1 VALDEPAR
9 DSLQVAGSELTEIG
23 TDAPD
28 NGAAPATAA
37 TAESGKVD
45 RGGRAAH
52 HRPVRAAL
60 GRGGIAG
67 AAALIA
73 VLTVV
78 SRIAG
83 VARTVVFTR
92 ATGVTHL
99 ASVYLAA
106 NTVPNIIFE
115 IVAGGALAALVVPL
129 LAGHIARGDRA
140 ATGRTA
146 AALLCWVLVIL
157 VPLAVVLALA
167 AHPVMWALSH
177 NSSADELAVGT
188 RMLRIFAP
196 QLPLYG
202 VGIVLTGVL
211 QAHHRFAWPVLAPLL
226 SSVTVI
232 GAYTVFAVVEP
243 AGVDIPGV
251 SLSGQL
257 ILSVGTTLAVAVLTL
272 CLVIPVRRLGL
283 TWRPGLRFEPGAA
296 RRVRGLAGVGVL
308 TVAAQQISV
317 LAALVVVQWGTVKES
332 LVLFNQAQTVYLLP
346 WAVLAVPLAT
356 SSYPVL
362 ARAHAQ
368 RDEPLFGT
376 TLARTGRSLLALCGL
391 GAGALVAVAAPT
403 AHLLAAIA
411 RGQVPANL
419 VDTLTATII
428 AFAPGLFG
436 YGLFALYSR
445 ALYARG
451 ENRMAAR
458 ATLIGWG
465 AVTVLSVLL
474 ALALPAKDRVPAVA
488 AANSAG
494 MVLLGAVLI
503 VQVRARAGAAAVAG
517 LGRMLLVSVFAGTVA
532 AVAGLAARWPL
543 SATPGFGGSLLQG
556 MLSGAVAVAG
566 FFAVAGWLARDQVG
580 PPLRRLTGKAR
591 TALAGATGRTPRSRE
606 EDG

>member
-1 VALDEPAR
+1 
-9 DSLQVAGSELTEIG
+9 
-23 TDAPD
+23 
-28 NGAAPATAA
+28 
-37 TAESGKVD
+37 
-45 RGGRAAH
+45 
-52 HRPVRAAL
+52 
-60 GRGGIAG
+60 
-67 AAALIA
+67 
-73 VLTVV
+73 
-78 SRIAG
+78 

-92 ATGVTHL
+92 ATGVTNL
-99 ASVYLAA
+99 AEVYLAA
-106 NTVPNIIFE
+106 NTIPNIIFE

-129 LAGHIARGDRA
+129 LAGHIARDDRG

-146 AALLCWVLVIL
+146 TALLCWVLVIL

-167 AHPVMWALSH
+167 AHPIMWALRH
-177 NSSADELAVGT
+177 DGTPAELATGT

-226 SSVTVI
+226 SSVTVM
-232 GAYTVFAVVEP
+232 GAYVVFAAVEP
-243 AGVDIPGV
+243 TNVGIPGV
-251 SLSGQL
+251 SLTGEL
-257 ILSVGTTLAVAVLTL
+257 ILSIGTTVAVAVLTL

-283 TWRPGLRFEPGAA
+283 SWRPGLRFEPGAA
-296 RRVRGLAGVGVL
+296 RRVRGLAAVGVL
-308 TVAAQQISV
+308 TVAAQQLSL
-317 LAALVVVQWGTVKES
+317 LAAIVVVQWGTPHGS

-362 ARAHAQ
+362 ARAFAQ
-368 RDEPLFGT
+368 RDEPLFGA
-376 TLARTGRSLLALCGL
+376 TLARTGRSLLVLCGL

-411 RGQVPANL
+411 RDVPANL

-474 ALALPAKDRVPAVA
+474 ALVLPVRDRVPAVA

-503 VQVRARAGAAAVAG
+503 ALVRARAGGGAVAG
-517 LGRMLLVSVFAGTVA
+517 LGRTVLVSVFAGTVA
-532 AVAGLAARWPL
+532 AVAGLAVRLPL
-543 SATPGFGGSLLQG
+543 PSTPGFAGSLVQG
-556 MLSGAVAVAG
+556 MLSGAVAVVG
-566 FFAVAGWLARDQVG
+566 FLAVAGWLARDQVG
-580 PPLRRLTGKAR
+580 PLLRRLTGRPGALLAR
-591 TALAGATGRTPRSRE
+591 TAGARTRSRE